1 MKKKEV
7 MKGIGTACSL
17 GFGVLQGL
25 IASVILIV
33 IGLVY
38 FIVALWI
45 VKAGSGLLGYTD
57 LSGNWAVLSASL
69 ISVGSMI
76 GSAVKK

>member
-1 MKKKEV
+1 MKKGIKD
-7 MKGIGTACSL
+7 IGTTA
-17 GFGVLQGL
+17 GAVVVGI

-33 IGLVY
+33 MGLIY
-38 FIVALWI
+38 FIIALAI
-45 VKAGSGLLGYTD
+45 VKYGSGLLGYAD
-57 LSGNWAVLSASL
+57 LSADWAVLSASL

>member
-7 MKGIGTACSL
+7 MKGIGTAWSL
-17 GFGVLQGL
+17 GVGVLQGL
-25 IASVILIV
+25 IASVILIA

-38 FIVALWI
+38 FIIALWI
-45 VKAGSGLLGYTD
+45 VKFGAGILGYTLD
-57 LSGNWAVLSASL
+57 GNWAVLSASL

-76 GSAVKK
+76 GSAMKK